1 MFTDVSDFLE
11 SENEIKTTMLASI
24 PAETEILAYRFELET
39 KIMGPNLQ
47 NILRQSYDYLTIILR
62 ISYDNVKVTID
73 LRLTSNLQNI
83 LRRAQG
89 LFSGTI
95 HLQKP

>member
-47 NILRQSYDYLTIILR
+47 NILR
-62 ISYDNVKVTID
+62 
-73 LRLTSNLQNI
+73 
-83 LRRAQG
+83 RAQG

>member
-1 MFTDVSDFLE
+1 
-11 SENEIKTTMLASI
+11 MLASR
-24 PAETEILAYRFELET
+24 PTETEILAYRFELET
-39 KIMGPNLQ
+39 KITGLNLQ